1 MIPCGS
7 RNRKAPAKAGAGRL
21 QKRLFLQK
29 HCSVFLLRLLFAADA
44 RSSVFFI
51 FCSGCGIIINKTIIR
66 TSKVLAWVI
75 NIMKRDQ
82 LFEILRFAIV
92 GGASFLVDYALLYI
106 CTEWLGI
113 HYLYSAAISFTVSVI
128 VNYWLCVVFVF
139 TGAGK
144 QTGRQAALFI
154 GSSIVG
160 LGINQ
165 VCMWLFVEKFGL
177 HYMLAKIGAT
187 VIVMFWNY
195 VMKRKAVRG

>member
-1 MIPCGS
+1 MWVFEFIIME
-7 RNRKAPAKAGAGRL
+7 KDRL
-21 QKRLFLQK
+21 YE
-29 HCSVFLLRLLFAADA
+29 
-44 RSSVFFI
+44 
-51 FCSGCGIIINKTIIR
+51 IIR
-66 TSKVLAWVI
+66 
-75 NIMKRDQ
+75 
-82 LFEILRFAIV
+82 FALV
-92 GGASFLVDYALLYI
+92 GGASFVVDYALLYI

-139 TGAGK
+139 RGAGK

-154 GSSIVG
+154 GSSIAG

-187 VIVMFWNY
+187 FIVMFWNY
-195 VMKRKAVRG
+195 VMKRKAVKG

>member
-1 MIPCGS
+1 
-7 RNRKAPAKAGAGRL
+7 
-21 QKRLFLQK
+21 
-29 HCSVFLLRLLFAADA
+29 
-44 RSSVFFI
+44 
-51 FCSGCGIIINKTIIR
+51 
-66 TSKVLAWVI
+66 
-75 NIMKRDQ
+75 MKRDQ
-82 LFEILRFAIV
+82 LFEIVRFAIV
-92 GGASFLVDYALLYI
+92 GGASFIVDYALLYI

-128 VNYWLCVVFVF
+128 VNYWLCVIFVF

-165 VCMWLFVEKFGL
+165 VCMWMFVEKFGL

-187 VIVMFWNY
+187 FIVMFWNY

>member
-1 MIPCGS
+1 MHSLGVTFFPGFVLGTLQHRVS
-7 RNRKAPAKAGAGRL
+7 SMQDNR
-21 QKRLFLQK
+21 
-29 HCSVFLLRLLFAADA
+29 
-44 RSSVFFI
+44 
-51 FCSGCGIIINKTIIR
+51 
-66 TSKVLAWVI
+66 
-75 NIMKRDQ
+75 
-82 LFEILRFAIV
+82 LFEIIRFAIV
-92 GGASFLVDYALLYI
+92 GGASFVVDYALLYI

-113 HYLYSAAISFTVSVI
+113 HYLYSAAISFSVSVI
-128 VNYWLCVVFVF
+128 VNYWLCVIFVF

-165 VCMWLFVEKFGL
+165 ACMWLFVEKFGL

-187 VIVMFWNY
+187 FIVMFWNY

>member
-1 MIPCGS
+1 MYYQ
-7 RNRKAPAKAGAGRL
+7 KKAGRNDGVLSDCDAGR
-21 QKRLFLQK
+21 
-29 HCSVFLLRLLFAADA
+29 
-44 RSSVFFI
+44 
-51 FCSGCGIIINKTIIR
+51 
-66 TSKVLAWVI
+66 
-75 NIMKRDQ
+75 IMKRDQ

-113 HYLYSAAISFTVSVI
+113 HYLYSAAISFTVSVV
-128 VNYWLCVVFVF
+128 VNYWLCVIFVF

-187 VIVMFWNY
+187 FIVMFWNY

>member
-1 MIPCGS
+1 MHSLGVTFFPGFVLGTLQHRVS
-7 RNRKAPAKAGAGRL
+7 SMQDNR
-21 QKRLFLQK
+21 
-29 HCSVFLLRLLFAADA
+29 
-44 RSSVFFI
+44 
-51 FCSGCGIIINKTIIR
+51 
-66 TSKVLAWVI
+66 
-75 NIMKRDQ
+75 
-82 LFEILRFAIV
+82 LFEIIRFAIV
-92 GGASFLVDYALLYI
+92 GGASFVVDYALLYI

-113 HYLYSAAISFTVSVI
+113 HYLYSAAISFSVSVI
-128 VNYWLCVVFVF
+128 VNYWLCVIFVF

-187 VIVMFWNY
+187 LIVMFWNY

>member
-1 MIPCGS
+1 MQD
-7 RNRKAPAKAGAGRL
+7 NR
-21 QKRLFLQK
+21 
-29 HCSVFLLRLLFAADA
+29 
-44 RSSVFFI
+44 
-51 FCSGCGIIINKTIIR
+51 
-66 TSKVLAWVI
+66 
-75 NIMKRDQ
+75 
-82 LFEILRFAIV
+82 LFEIIRFAIV
-92 GGASFLVDYALLYI
+92 GGASCLVDYALLYA

-128 VNYWLCVVFVF
+128 VNYWLCVIFVF

-187 VIVMFWNY
+187 FIVMFWNY

>member
-1 MIPCGS
+1 
-7 RNRKAPAKAGAGRL
+7 
-21 QKRLFLQK
+21 
-29 HCSVFLLRLLFAADA
+29 
-44 RSSVFFI
+44 
-51 FCSGCGIIINKTIIR
+51 
-66 TSKVLAWVI
+66 
-75 NIMKRDQ
+75 MKRDQ

-92 GGASFLVDYALLYI
+92 GGASFVVDYALLYA

-144 QTGRQAALFI
+144 QSSRQAALFI

-165 VCMWLFVEKFGL
+165 LCMCLFVEKFGL

-187 VIVMFWNY
+187 LIVMFWNY

>member
-1 MIPCGS
+1 M
-7 RNRKAPAKAGAGRL
+7 
-21 QKRLFLQK
+21 
-29 HCSVFLLRLLFAADA
+29 
-44 RSSVFFI
+44 
-51 FCSGCGIIINKTIIR
+51 
-66 TSKVLAWVI
+66 
-75 NIMKRDQ
+75 
-82 LFEILRFAIV
+82 LRFAIV
-92 GGASFLVDYALLYI
+92 GGASFVVDYALLYA

-128 VNYWLCVVFVF
+128 VNYWLCVIFVF

-165 VCMWLFVEKFGL
+165 ACMWLFVEKCDL

-187 VIVMFWNY
+187 FIVMFWNY

>member
-1 MIPCGS
+1 MHSLGVTFFPGFVLGTLQHRVS
-7 RNRKAPAKAGAGRL
+7 SMQDNR
-21 QKRLFLQK
+21 
-29 HCSVFLLRLLFAADA
+29 
-44 RSSVFFI
+44 
-51 FCSGCGIIINKTIIR
+51 
-66 TSKVLAWVI
+66 
-75 NIMKRDQ
+75 
-82 LFEILRFAIV
+82 LFEIIRFAIV
-92 GGASFLVDYALLYI
+92 GGASLVVDYALLYI

-113 HYLYSAAISFTVSVI
+113 HYLYSAAISFSVSVI
-128 VNYWLCVVFVF
+128 VNYWLCVIFVF

-187 VIVMFWNY
+187 FIVMFWNY

>member
-1 MIPCGS
+1 M
-7 RNRKAPAKAGAGRL
+7 R
-21 QKRLFLQK
+21 
-29 HCSVFLLRLLFAADA
+29 
-44 RSSVFFI
+44 
-51 FCSGCGIIINKTIIR
+51 
-66 TSKVLAWVI
+66 
-75 NIMKRDQ
+75 RDQ
-82 LFEILRFAIV
+82 FFEIVRFAIV

-128 VNYWLCVVFVF
+128 VNYWLCVIFVF
-139 TGAGK
+139 TGARK
-144 QTGRQAALFI
+144 QTGRKAALFF

-165 VCMWLFVEKFGL
+165 VCMRLFVESFGL

-187 VIVMFWNY
+187 LIVMFWNY

>member
-1 MIPCGS
+1 MHSLDVPFFPGFVLGTLQHRVS
-7 RNRKAPAKAGAGRL
+7 SMQDNR
-21 QKRLFLQK
+21 
-29 HCSVFLLRLLFAADA
+29 
-44 RSSVFFI
+44 
-51 FCSGCGIIINKTIIR
+51 
-66 TSKVLAWVI
+66 
-75 NIMKRDQ
+75 
-82 LFEILRFAIV
+82 LFEIIRFAIV
-92 GGASFLVDYALLYI
+92 GGASFVVDYALLYI

-113 HYLYSAAISFTVSVI
+113 HYLYSAAISFSVSVI
-128 VNYWLCVVFVF
+128 VNYWLCVIFVF

-187 VIVMFWNY
+187 LIVMFWNY